1 MWYCEA
7 LKFRWEFRR
16 NNRLLLAR
24 GIGEFIEKC
33 FFTGWLSIDVTTHTP
48 IDSLCLRVKGKTEV
62 KDLVWT
68 YFLRE
73 IVLWRIACFFF
84 FKLISF
90 RVFWFV
96 LVSTCIGVY
105 EVIEVISYVL
115 V

>member
-1 MWYCEA
+1 MPESKGEDRSQGFSMDLFSKRDCA
-7 LKFRWEFRR
+7 LE
-16 NNRLLLAR
+16 N
-24 GIGEFIEKC
+24 
-33 FFTGWLSIDVTTHTP
+33 
-48 IDSLCLRVKGKTEV
+48 SL
-62 KDLVWT
+62 
-68 YFLRE
+68 F
-73 IVLWRIACFFF
+73 FFF